1 MNTLCS
7 NTLRPSLD
15 RRLGV
20 VALVIGA
27 SIALGACA
35 SRPPAPTAQMAVSSA
50 AVADATRA
58 GATESA
64 PAEMSTARDKLERA
78 KVALAAKDYAL
89 ARSLAQ
95 EAELDAQLAEVKTHS
110 SKSSAAAVEVQE
122 GIRVLREEM
131 DRKTR

>member
-1 MNTLCS
+1 MNTAHCS
-7 NTLRPSLD
+7 SPRPLLD

-20 VALVIGA
+20 AALVIGA
-27 SIALGACA
+27 SIILGACA
-35 SRPPAPTAQMAVSSA
+35 SRPPAPTAQMAVTGA

-64 PAEMSTARDKLERA
+64 PAEMSMARDKLERA

-131 DRKTR
+131 DRKNR

>member
-1 MNTLCS
+1 MNTPHFS
-7 NTLRPSLD
+7 TPRPLLD
-15 RRLGV
+15 RHLGV
-20 VALVIGA
+20 VALMIGV

-64 PAEMSTARDKLERA
+64 PAEMGMARDKLERA
-78 KVALAAKDYAL
+78 KVALAAKNYAL

-95 EAELDAQLAEVKTHS
+95 EAEVDAQLAESKTHS
-110 SKSSAAAVEVQE
+110 SKSSAAAIEVQE

-131 DRKTR
+131 DRKTK